1 MNTQRLTA
9 TLAHI
14 YRSLYFPP
22 TVIFAAII
30 LATFFSWQAARTSL
44 QEDIQ
49 AAVNSKARA
58 TETAIRSNMISY
70 AEILRG
76 GVGLFRGSTQ
86 VTHQDWS
93 RYLQAYNLKRD
104 YPDVQAFGFAR
115 ITTPDTLPDL
125 QTYMREQGV
134 ANFTIQQLEPSRPE
148 YAPVVYVERVAA
160 KTPPVYGFDM
170 YYEKERRE
178 AAMRARDTGQ
188 LAMTGRLTV
197 TTTDTSVGPTAF
209 NLFAPY
215 YEPGLPLNSPEERR
229 TAIRG
234 YAFAAFRT
242 QIFFGPIAEQTADS
256 TSGFK
261 ITVASDASNKPL
273 YTSAQFAGIQKKSD
287 TIMVTRPLQLYGE
300 TWRME
305 YVFDRNGIVS
315 QVQLRRPSSI
325 ILGGIFIALLIATI
339 VWLLLRARAR
349 ELAAQKEQ
357 AVELAKDELLSLASH
372 QLRTP
377 ATGVKQYVGMVLQGF
392 AGDIKGEQ
400 KRLLEKAYASNDR
413 QLQIINE
420 ILHLAKISSGRI
432 VLARQATNLNELI
445 RDIVNEQQ
453 NDIKA
458 AKHAVQVD
466 LPKRPI
472 ILSVDAHMLRM
483 AVENLLSNAIKY
495 THPGG
500 RITIKL
506 YKNWRNIFIRVTD
519 NGIGIATN
527 DQQNLF
533 KQFTRIT
540 NEMTQEVGGTGIG
553 LFLAK
558 SLVEQHGGSI
568 TVRSTAGKGSSF
580 TIVMP
585 RELPGEIL

>member
-1 MNTQRLTA
+1 MKLRTIRSALSP
-9 TLAHI
+9 I

-22 TVIFAAII
+22 AVIFAAII
-30 LATFFSWQAARTSL
+30 MATFFSWQAARISL

-49 AAVNSKARA
+49 NAVTNEART
-58 TETAIRSNMISY
+58 TETAIRSNMVSY
-70 AEILRG
+70 AEVLRG

-86 VTHQDWS
+86 VTHTDWS
-93 RYLQAYNLKRD
+93 NYLQAYDLKQD
-104 YPDVQAFGFAR
+104 YPDVQAFGFAQ
-115 ITTPDTLPDL
+115 IVTPQTLPDL
-125 QTYMREQGV
+125 AAYMHDQGV
-134 ANFTIQQLEPSRPE
+134 EGFTIQQANPPRPE
-148 YAPVVYVERVAA
+148 YAPVVYIERVAA
-160 KTPPVYGFDM
+160 ATPPVYGFDM
-170 YYEKERRE
+170 YYERERRE
-178 AAMRARDTGQ
+178 AAARARDTGDI
-188 LAMTGRLTV
+188 AMTGRLLIN
-197 TTTDTSVGPTAF
+197 TTDQSIGPTAF

-215 YEPGLPLNSPEERR
+215 YAPGLPLGTIQERR
-229 TAIRG
+229 AAIRG

-242 QIFFGPIAEQTADS
+242 QIFFGPIAEQTADAM
-256 TSGFK
+256 SGFR
-261 ITVASDASNKPL
+261 IVVASDTSNQSLYASKH
-273 YTSAQFAGIQKKSD
+273 FATIQKKSD
-287 TIMVTRPLQLYGE
+287 AIKVVRPLKLYGE

-325 ILGGIFIALLIATI
+325 ILGGISIALLIATI

-349 ELAAQKEQ
+349 ELAAQKER

-432 VLARQATNLNELI
+432 VLARQQTNLNELI
-445 RDIVNEQQ
+445 RDVVNEQL
-453 NDIKA
+453 NDIKTA
-458 AKHAVQVD
+458 QHTVD
-466 LPKRPI
+466 VKMSKQPI
-472 ILSVDAHMLRM
+472 ILNVDAHMLRM
-483 AVENLLSNAIKY
+483 AIENLLSNAIKY

-500 RITIKL
+500 HITIKL
-506 YKNWRNIFIRVTD
+506 YKNWRNAFVRITD
-519 NGIGIATN
+519 TGIGIATG

-558 SLVEQHGGSI
+558 SLVEQHGGTI
-568 TVRSTAGKGSSF
+568 TVKSSPGKGSTF
-580 TIVMP
+580 TISLP
-585 RELPGEIL
+585 RELSS